1 MGKRH
6 MSEDEFEKVV
16 DEELLDDFEEDE
28 SEKKRSLKLYHNARR
43 RLDTLREDRE
53 MERLMKGDSDVWD
66 MDFS

>member
-6 MSEDEFEKVV
+6 VSEDEFEKAV
-16 DEELLDDFEEDE
+16 DEELLDDYEDE

-53 MERLMKGDSDVWD
+53 MERLMKGESDVWD
-66 MDFS
+66 MDFY